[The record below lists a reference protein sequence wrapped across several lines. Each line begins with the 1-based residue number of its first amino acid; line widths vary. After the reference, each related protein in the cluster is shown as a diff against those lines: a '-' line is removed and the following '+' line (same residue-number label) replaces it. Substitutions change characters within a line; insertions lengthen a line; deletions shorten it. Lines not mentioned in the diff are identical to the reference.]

1 MAEEIDDGDEPVFT
15 FIDEID
21 ATEYSIG
28 TDIDSNQG
36 CLKFHN
42 EFGELSRF
50 ITDAAGIYE
59 LAQRLLRAYDKLE
72 GID

>member
-1 MAEEIDDGDEPVFT
+1 MSQTETETEIEVIED
-15 FIDEID
+15 ID

-28 TDIDSNQG
+28 FSIPDNEG

-50 ITDAAGIYE
+50 VTDAAGIYE

-72 GID
+72 GL